1 MFIEESVLKEKIEE
15 RNNPRARLGLDQ
27 ARKSRGAA
35 VLSATSNES
44 ETRNNISKFIWF
56 VIFYQLYSNTAQTSE
71 KVKSVKLRNGTQ
83 VASEGSKDVSHVKKT
98 KVTLESD
105 Q

>member
-27 ARKSRGAA
+27 ARRSRGAA

-44 ETRNNISKFIWF
+44 ETRNNISKFI
-56 VIFYQLYSNTAQTSE
+56 
-71 KVKSVKLRNGTQ
+71 
-83 VASEGSKDVSHVKKT
+83 
-98 KVTLESD
+98 
-105 Q
+105 